1 MTNAE
6 LILLY
11 QKLFNHDIIS
21 SGKSSLDKKIM
32 TFKQREFLTEF
43 YNSTGHHFWINK
55 NSGKYNVYVYAED
68 KPKKRKLI
76 SAVSKHNLDQ
86 AVLNYYHVTKITF
99 EYVYHEHLQIKYSNR
114 STGTRDREECAWEK
128 YFADTDF
135 IQHPISS
142 YTLGDIEDFVF
153 NQMAVYKLDSKK
165 VQKITSILYPVFHRA
180 YAKEYRK
187 DNPMLSFQ
195 IPRYYF
201 TPSTEKRVKDAV
213 LSDKDFNI
221 LESFLLNSLETE
233 NQKYSTLFAIYL
245 DMLTG
250 LRAGE
255 LVALKWTD
263 IEDNYLHIARAEQ
276 KTRKRDENGKLLKGS
291 NFIIANTK
299 TKNSVRDIPLNKRA
313 KKILKLLRQWQL
325 NLGFENSEYLFIN
338 ESGEHLNAPIIE
350 QRYRRLW
357 KKLKLSSGTG
367 GIHELRRTF
376 ATKLA
381 LQGISIYILQ
391 KLMGHADIQTTQ
403 KYYIRVD
410 ADIENSLSFVEN
422 I

>member
-1 MTNAE
+1 MTLNPFLCIDLSISDSLRSVRKSV
-6 LILLY
+6 LIY
-11 QKLFNHDIIS
+11 ETII
-21 SGKSSLDKKIM
+21 
-32 TFKQREFLTEF
+32 
-43 YNSTGHHFWINK
+43 
-55 NSGKYNVYVYAED
+55 
-68 KPKKRKLI
+68 
-76 SAVSKHNLDQ
+76 
-86 AVLNYYHVTKITF
+86 
-99 EYVYHEHLQIKYSNR
+99 
-114 STGTRDREECAWEK
+114 
-128 YFADTDF
+128 
-135 IQHPISS
+135 
-142 YTLGDIEDFVF
+142 
-153 NQMAVYKLDSKK
+153 
-165 VQKITSILYPVFHRA
+165 
-180 YAKEYRK
+180 
-187 DNPMLSFQ
+187 
-195 IPRYYF
+195 
-201 TPSTEKRVKDAV
+201 
-213 LSDKDFNI
+213 
-221 LESFLLNSLETE
+221 ETE
-233 NQKYSTLFAIYL
+233 NQKYSILFAIYL

-299 TKNSVRDIPLNKRA
+299 TKNSVRDIPLNERA

-325 NLGFENSEYLFIN
+325 NLGFEDSEYLFIN
-338 ESGEHLNAPIIE
+338 ESGERLNAPIIE